1 MLKLKLGM
9 KGLIRLW
16 KYNKLGLF
24 KYIKVEYIILEKMP
38 EQIVRQE
45 EGLREERQKCRFRQ
59 EFHSA
64 AWRQQ
69 RNIKQNTFNLIFRCN
84 HTVMLDN
91 PTKKLLV
98 LILFLQ
104 FYYFRKFFSLY
115 HILEHVVHFTWLQS
129 WVWNVNTSRI

>member
-59 EFHSA
+59 EFHSV

-69 RNIKQNTFNLIFRCN
+69 RNIKQNTFNLIFRRN

-104 FYYFRKFFSLY
+104 FYYFR
-115 HILEHVVHFTWLQS
+115 
-129 WVWNVNTSRI
+129 